1 MTNVEKITKR
11 QAVELFENIKR
22 IYIPNSSEQLA
33 ASFAKYIGENK
44 SINADALLR
53 KIRRTK
59 ETIGK
64 RRGKHKGEFEN
75 QSFDIPV
82 K

>member
-33 ASFAKYIGENK
+33 AFFAKYIGEN
-44 SINADALLR
+44 
-53 KIRRTK
+53 
-59 ETIGK
+59 
-64 RRGKHKGEFEN
+64 
-75 QSFDIPV
+75 
-82 K
+82 